1 MQCLV
6 KLFLSGKIE
15 QKKLNL
21 KLEEIVNNIYYT

>member
-6 KLFLSGKIE
+6 NFFLSGKIE

>member
-6 KLFLSGKIE
+6 NLFLSGKIE